1 MKEDA
6 ERNKEIIQLYTK
18 HAWNQ
23 PRIAEHFGISQQRV
37 SQIIQAY
44 RIAQGPINKGE
55 VIAQAADILDHLASM
70 AVEVANTTPPPV
82 TAGKDGVVVRD
93 PETGNVVRD
102 HSGRLQAMQTAKA
115 LLERKSRLLGL
126 DSATKV
132 ETTGSVTYKI
142 EGVDPDA
149 L

>member
-1 MKEDA
+1 MADF
-6 ERNKEIIQLYTK
+6 ERDKEIVRLYTK
-18 HAWNQ
+18 LAWTQ
-23 PRIAEHFGISQQRV
+23 QMIADHLGISQSAV
-37 SQIIQAY
+37 SQSIQRMRA
-44 RIAQGPINKGE
+44 AHGPIDKGE
-55 VIAQAADILDHLASM
+55 TIAQAADILDHLASM

-82 TAGKDGVVVRD
+82 TAGKDGIVVRD

-132 ETTGSVTYKI
+132 ETTGSVEYKI
-142 EGVDPDA
+142 VGVDPDA